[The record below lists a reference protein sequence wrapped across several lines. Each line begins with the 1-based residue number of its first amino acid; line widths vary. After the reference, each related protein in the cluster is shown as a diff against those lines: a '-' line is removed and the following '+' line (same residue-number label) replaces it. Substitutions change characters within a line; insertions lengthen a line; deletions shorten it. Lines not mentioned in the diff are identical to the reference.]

1 MLSKMRNRSK
11 GFTLIELMIVV
22 AIIGIL
28 AAIAIPNFL
37 NMRKKSMSSEA
48 KSNLGDLR
56 TMQEAYHVEYG
67 DYASNLGRLDYS
79 QPDGARYSYNIVS
92 AATDDCTLQATGKTG
107 YPVSGETWLLVI
119 VSNVASQPAKP
130 GAAPA
135 PPPPPP

>member
-1 MLSKMRNRSK
+1 MLSKMRNRNK

-56 TMQEAYHVEYG
+56 TMEEAYHVEYG
-67 DYASNLGRLDYS
+67 TYASGVASLDYM
-79 QPDGARYSYNIVS
+79 QPAGARYTYSIAA
-92 AATDDCTLQATGKTG
+92 AATDDCTLQAVGNG
-107 YPVSGETWLLVI
+107 GEAVAGDTWVLTILA
-119 VSNVASQPAKP
+119 NVAAQPVLQ
-130 GAAPA
+130 
-135 PPPPPP
+135 

>member
-1 MLSKMRNRSK
+1 MLSKMRNRNK

-56 TMQEAYHVEYG
+56 TMEEAYHVEYG
-67 DYASNLGRLDYS
+67 VYAAATASLDYS
-79 QPDGARYSYNIVS
+79 QPDGARYTYSIG
-92 AATDDCTLQATGKTG
+92 AAGTDDCTLQATGKTG
-107 YPVSGETWLLVI
+107 YPVTGETWQLVI
-119 VSNVASQPAKP
+119 ISNVAGQPALQ
-130 GAAPA
+130 
-135 PPPPPP
+135 